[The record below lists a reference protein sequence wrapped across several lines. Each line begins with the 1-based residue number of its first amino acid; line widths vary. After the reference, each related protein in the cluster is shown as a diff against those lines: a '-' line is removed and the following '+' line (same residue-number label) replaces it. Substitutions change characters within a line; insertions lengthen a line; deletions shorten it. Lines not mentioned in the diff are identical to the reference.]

1 MLTFRFRVFVR
12 RGRQFA
18 VVLVAGI
25 LRVRHR
31 RLSQVFAPR
40 DKLPHIW
47 RKHLEDRQEFWI
59 EYLDRNRRE
68 RLLREVDHRLH
79 CNFATGVN
87 KPAAHRV
94 KDILR
99 GSEERAVHAD
109 SAVARNTAL
118 GGVLEGVGHRVDL
131 ASDRG
136 DLLVGKP
143 SPLSLRL

>member
-31 RLSQVFAPR
+31 RFAQLFAPR

-47 RKHLEDRQEFWI
+47 RKHLEDRQEFGV
-59 EYLDRNRRE
+59 EDLKRKRRE
-68 RLLREVDHRLH
+68 RLLREVEHRLLRD
-79 CNFATGVN
+79 FAAGVRE
-87 KPAAHRV
+87 PAAHCV

-99 GSEERAVHAD
+99 RREERAIHAD
-109 SAVARNTAL
+109 SAIARNAAL
-118 GGVLEGVGHRVDL
+118 GGVLEGVGHRGDL
-131 ASDRG
+131 ASDCG

-143 SPLSLRL
+143 RPLPLRL